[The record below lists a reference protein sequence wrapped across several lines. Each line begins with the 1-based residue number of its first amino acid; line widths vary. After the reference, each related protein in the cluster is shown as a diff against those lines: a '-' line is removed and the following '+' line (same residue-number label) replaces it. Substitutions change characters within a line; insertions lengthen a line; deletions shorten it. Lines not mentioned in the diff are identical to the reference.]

1 VGEKLLTGGALVL
14 DLFKGPRLQSDIKAL
29 VFDLDGTL
37 YSCAPLGG
45 EILLSAV
52 RYVAEMKAVGLG
64 EAEQLLHEA
73 KKRLTAAS
81 GNDTTLS
88 RACMDLGGDLRELHR
103 RFAAEIRPERF
114 LAEDTRVTDLLKTLG
129 SRFELYLYTNNN
141 RPLAVAIMELLG
153 VIGLF
158 RQIFTIE
165 ESWRPKPDRIA
176 LEDIFLRIGRT
187 PEECLFVGDRYD
199 IDLRLPAEMGCAVCL
214 VSTTEE
220 LFHLCTLMKEENV

>member
-1 VGEKLLTGGALVL
+1 
-14 DLFKGPRLQSDIKAL
+14 LQSDIKAL

-37 YSCAPLGG
+37 YTSAPLGS
-45 EILLSAV
+45 EILHSAG
-52 RYVAEMKAVGLG
+52 RYVAELKAVGLG
-64 EAEQLLHEA
+64 EAELLLRDA
-73 KKRLTAAS
+73 KKRLSAAS
-81 GNDTTLS
+81 GSDTTLS
-88 RACMDLGGDLRELHR
+88 RACMEVGGDLRELHR

-114 LAEDTRVTDLLKTLG
+114 LAGDERVGDLLKTLG
-129 SRFELYLYTNNN
+129 SRFELYIYTNNN
-141 RPLAVAIMELLG
+141 RALSAAIMDILG
-153 VIGLF
+153 IIGLF

-176 LEDIFLRIGRT
+176 LEDIFRGIGRK

-220 LFHLCTLMKEENV
+220 LFHLCTLMNEENV